1 MHLDDSLCA
10 ANPKHHHMYRQI
22 VLQKTGKI
30 NRGRIKDT
38 HHTVRQRSS
47 LTYPRFRPLHD
58 IAGQPPQIQAT
69 ATPTKQP
76 QHTTD
81 RTERRS
87 NYFMQEAHLRSLSVP
102 ATSTSSPQLCHHCC
116 RSMKERVL
124 LVFLL
129 YTERGN

>member
-1 MHLDDSLCA
+1 MANDDSLCA
-10 ANPKHHHMYRQI
+10 ANPRHHHMYRQI

-38 HHTVRQRSS
+38 HHTVRRRPS
-47 LTYPRFRPLHD
+47 LAYPRFRPLHD

-69 ATPTKQP
+69 ATPTKQL
-76 QHTTD
+76 QHTAD
-81 RTERRS
+81 RTERRP

-116 RSMKERVL
+116 R
-124 LVFLL
+124 
-129 YTERGN
+129 